1 MVLRLIS
8 ATCSP
13 VHSAICLSA
22 LYLAFSPHHR
32 LVFKSSLRPIRL
44 LVARICYHLTG
55 PRNKPTNQQTNKQ
68 IKMVFLANC
77 SLCMF
82 YSTLSFFC
90 LNRSCNIQAC
100 IYIFYFILFVP
111 LMIKLYRRVFFF
123 VKLPPVIEPQ
133 QCKEIVCSRNKRN
146 KNWVCCLLF
155 ISV

>member
-1 MVLRLIS
+1 MQPCTLCNMPVCTLPYFFSAPSFGFFNRAFNQSDCRSLASVITSLVLE
-8 ATCSP
+8 
-13 VHSAICLSA
+13 
-22 LYLAFSPHHR
+22 
-32 LVFKSSLRPIRL
+32 
-44 LVARICYHLTG
+44 
-55 PRNKPTNQQTNKQ
+55 TNQQTNKQ
-68 IKMVFLANC
+68 TNQQTKMVFLANC

-100 IYIFYFILFVP
+100 IYIFYFILFCP

-146 KNWVCCLLF
+146 KN
-155 ISV
+155 